1 MDALFADLRAK
12 QAAVAACA
20 DEAAL
25 PDAKAAQTAA
35 LHALLLHV
43 AAEDVAEDA
52 RRNLD
57 AALAADAAALKNALL
72 KALRS
77 CALHRAFL
85 GLPALLEETRRLLTA
100 ASAKLVATTL
110 EVELCADVE
119 ACEDARALG
128 CVVEVL
134 NVLLGSGKLK
144 KELGGF
150 DLSAPA
156 KKSCR
161 TALNKATRRL
171 EAAQQQQ
178 RRAEAGAAAAAKPPP
193 AARIV
198 DRDVRLEDR
207 EAEEARAAAHAGA
220 IDAMFERAMAVKEA
234 KPKGARDEG

>member
-1 MDALFADLRAK
+1 MDALLAALRAK
-12 QAAVAACA
+12 QAAVVACA

-52 RRNLD
+52 RRALD

-110 EVELCADVE
+110 ETELCADVE

-178 RRAEAGAAAAAKPPP
+178 RRAEAAPPP
-193 AARIV
+193 PPSRRRQRASSTATSGWRIAR
-198 DRDVRLEDR
+198 RRR
-207 EAEEARAAAHAGA
+207 RAR
-220 IDAMFERAMAVKEA
+220 RRT
-234 KPKGARDEG
+234 PARSTRCSSGRWR

>member
-1 MDALFADLRAK
+1 MDALLAALRAK

-52 RRNLD
+52 RRALD
-57 AALAADAAALKNALL
+57 AALAADAAVLKNALL
-72 KALRS
+72 KALRA

-85 GLPALLEETRRLLTA
+85 GLPATLEATRQLLTK

-110 EVELCADVE
+110 EAELCADCE
-119 ACEDARALG
+119 RCEDARALG

-134 NVLLGSGKLK
+134 NVCLGSGKLK

-156 KKSCR
+156 KKSAR
-161 TALNKATRRL
+161 TALNKASRRL
-171 EAAQQQQ
+171 EVVQQQQ
-178 RRAEAGAAAAAKPPP
+178 AQAAAAAAPAKPPP
-193 AARIV
+193 AAKIV

-220 IDAMFERAMAVKEA
+220 MDAMFERAMALKDA
-234 KPKGARDEG
+234 KG

>member
-1 MDALFADLRAK
+1 MDALLADLRAK

-25 PDAKAAQTAA
+25 PDAKADKSNA
-35 LHALLLHV
+35 LHAPTWPPRTSPRTPC
-43 AAEDVAEDA
+43 
-52 RRNLD
+52 RRLD

-72 KALRS
+72 KALRA

-110 EVELCADVE
+110 RSLCADVE

-171 EAAQQQQ
+171 EAARSDRAESSPPPPPSRRR
-178 RRAEAGAAAAAKPPP
+178 RRASSTATSGWRTARRRRRARRRTP
-193 AARIV
+193 ARST
-198 DRDVRLEDR
+198 RCSSGRWR
-207 EAEEARAAAHAGA
+207 
-220 IDAMFERAMAVKEA
+220 
-234 KPKGARDEG
+234 

>member
-1 MDALFADLRAK
+1 M
-12 QAAVAACA
+12 
-20 DEAAL
+20 
-25 PDAKAAQTAA
+25 
-35 LHALLLHV
+35 

-72 KALRS
+72 KALRA

-110 EVELCADVE
+110 ETELCADVE

-178 RRAEAGAAAAAKPPP
+178 RRAEAGRRRRQAAAGSAHRRPRRP
-193 AARIV
+193 AGGSRGGGGARGGARRR
-198 DRDVRLEDR
+198 DRRDVRAGDGGEGG
-207 EAEEARAAAHAGA
+207 EAEGRAG
-220 IDAMFERAMAVKEA
+220 
-234 KPKGARDEG
+234 